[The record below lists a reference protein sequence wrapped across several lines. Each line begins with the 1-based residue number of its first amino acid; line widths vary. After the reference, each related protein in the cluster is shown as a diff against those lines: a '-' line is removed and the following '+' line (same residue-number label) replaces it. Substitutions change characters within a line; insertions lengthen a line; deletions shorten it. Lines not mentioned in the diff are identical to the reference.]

1 MAKQRIHVVPIPVEI
16 GGRGFPQV
24 VEPVGHHEHQRL
36 LVVFGHGAAVLLHLQ
51 RTALHHV
58 GGQVGSDNHV
68 EMVRAVGLWIEKILL
83 VAVRIGERLHEVW
96 HSGKHGVVVVH
107 GRRDSCTESGLVV
120 ELREQAV
127 QGTEALRIDFG
138 GVRVLQESALRPIA
152 PVRHNPAQQP
162 CELEGWAEGEA
173 VGVVGG
179 AVVEHTH
186 ASVAGSF
193 LYHITARVEEEAV
206 DVAAVKPDVVV
217 GIERGL
223 DAAGVLRRVVVLREE
238 PAEIVVP
245 AAVESRVQEQR
256 ELDHGIRIEGGL
268 EEIKPLGVV
277 FRGVSA
283 DDNIVAV
290 VVLFQLFVGEPRR
303 PRVDDQPAGVGR
315 HGRLLDVEVA
325 ACNFHPSGLDGA
337 GVLLEPLHIDEAGV
351 PEHRVV
357 ALRGHI
363 EGEHHIP
370 LHPVGGEEA
379 AVHLHLQG
387 SPPLD
392 VQRVSVD
399 FYRKHQEKE
408 YS

>member
-16 GGRGFPQV
+16 GGRGFPKV

-36 LVVFGHGAAVLLHLQ
+36 LVVFGHGAAVLLHLH

-58 GGQVGSDNHV
+58 GGQVCSDHNV
-68 EMVRAVGLWIEKILL
+68 EMVCAVNLGEEKILL
-83 VAVRIGERLHEVW
+83 VAVGIGERLHHVGYSW
-96 HSGKHGVVVVH
+96 RHDMVILHG
-107 GRRDSCTESGLVV
+107 GRDFRTEAGFLG
-120 ELREQAV
+120 ELREQSV
-127 QGTEALRIDFG
+127 HCTEALRIDLG
-138 GVRVLQESALRPIA
+138 GAGVFEEAAFRSVA
-152 PVRHNPAQQP
+152 PVGHHPVEQP
-162 CELEGWAEGEA
+162 CEPQGGAEREA

-179 AVVEHTH
+179 AVVEHPH
-186 ASVAGSF
+186 ATVARSL
-193 LYHITARVEEEAV
+193 LYHIAVAVEEEAV
-206 DVAAVKPDVVV
+206 DVAAVKPHVVV
-217 GIERGL
+217 GVQRGL
-223 DAAGVLRRVVVLREE
+223 YAAGVVRRVVVLREE

-256 ELDHGIRIEGGL
+256 ELDHGIRIEGGF
-268 EEIKPLGVV
+268 EELKPLGVV
-277 FRGVSA
+277 FRGVLA

-290 VVLFQLFVGEPRR
+290 VVLFQLSVGETRR

-325 ACNFHPSGLDGA
+325 ACNLNPSRLDGA
-337 GVLLEPLHIDEAGV
+337 GVLLQPLHIDETGV

-399 FYRKHQEKE
+399 LYR
-408 YS
+408 